1 MVDLRK
7 SMARVMTA
15 HPLILTTSYL
25 LLLMNLLYSNQTNSK
40 IDKRIFTLLKIKIS
54 KPISLTIIS
63 DAEIKKINKKY
74 RGKNTPTDVISFVY
88 KETEKFPGEEM
99 LGEIY
104 ISIDTAKK
112 QAKEQKH
119 SLKHELQFLFVHGVL
134 HLLGYTHETEEKYEK
149 MMAKAKKII
158 G

>member
-1 MVDLRK
+1 MKNYGKAYDSPSLN
-7 SMARVMTA
+7 TY
-15 HPLILTTSYL
+15 YL

-40 IDKRIFTLLKIKIS
+40 IDKRIFTSLLS
-54 KPISLTIIS
+54 KAKVEKLISLTIIS
-63 DAEIKKINKKY
+63 DSEIKKINKKY

-119 SLKHELQFLFVHGVL
+119 SLKYELQFLFVHGVL
-134 HLLGYTHETEEKYEK
+134 HLLGYTHETEEKYKK
-149 MMAKAKKII
+149 MMEVASRILNLKI
-158 G
+158 